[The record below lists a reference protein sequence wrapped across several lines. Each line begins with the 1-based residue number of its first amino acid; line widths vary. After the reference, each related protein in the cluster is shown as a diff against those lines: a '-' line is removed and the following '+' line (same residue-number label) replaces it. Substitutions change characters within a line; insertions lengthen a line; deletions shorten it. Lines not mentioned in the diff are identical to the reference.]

1 MPSPAILSEYK
12 GNKMIVLN
20 PNDRFPF
27 QFGLTKAKLILE
39 PDNLAAIMA
48 FVQSNGTSI
57 ENATNVAPNGQEMA
71 PMAESQVTYP
81 TDDNDNLV

>member
-1 MPSPAILSEYK
+1 
-12 GNKMIVLN
+12 MIVLN

-57 ENATNVAPNGQEMA
+57 ENAANDAPNAQETANTTNVTPDVA
-71 PMAESQVTYP
+71 AEAKQAIL
-81 TDDNDNLV
+81 DDTDNLV